1 MAQVISYNRKYVEP
15 RLGLKDATKQL
26 MRALYGPSAK
36 MFLTDIPN
44 TTAAQFKTG
53 IVVRIPKGT
62 QRYVGRGDTAS
73 ENELVV
79 CGNQLHSM
87 AQHGLA
93 KGIKI
98 TYTEA

>member
-1 MAQVISYNRKYVEP
+1 MAQVLSYNRKYDDP

-36 MFLTDIPN
+36 MNLDISN
-44 TTAAQFKTG
+44 QTAAQFKTG
-53 IVVRIPKGT
+53 IVVRVPKGT
-62 QRYVGRGDTAS
+62 QRYVGRGDAAS
-73 ENELVV
+73 ENELVAY
-79 CGNQLHSM
+79 GIQLHNM
-87 AQHGLA
+87 ALQGLA